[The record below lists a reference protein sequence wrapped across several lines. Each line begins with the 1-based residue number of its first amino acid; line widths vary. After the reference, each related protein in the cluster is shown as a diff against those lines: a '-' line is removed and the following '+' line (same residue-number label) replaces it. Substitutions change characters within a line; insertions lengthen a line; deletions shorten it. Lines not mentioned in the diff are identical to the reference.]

1 MPNVGQAKP
10 AQSKRSLIFDNS
22 AINRLADDP
31 VRGLLQPGIRAGFCF
46 RLTGDTF
53 GEVVATTDAARRK
66 LLLDLCKNLV
76 RAGDCLLPYDEL
88 LKNVVREHSKG
99 GSYDW
104 RLVGVRC
111 KEYEDE
117 LARQEF
123 IDDNVAAEQRRFSA
137 RVGSKFAQIYEPA
150 RPHFQ
155 KLFRRHRAPRPSLR
169 ELIAALQAPG
179 GAFWSMASGLYSK
192 LTGVN
197 INEPAARDFVDAC
210 PPFRALLTALCVAQ
224 HERSVQNPRQKSTGA
239 FDLYA
244 SVYLPYCEQFVTA
257 DPIQREALL
266 QVTCSAKLT
275 AKVRSHADFR
285 AALLL
290 RGSGA

>member
-1 MPNVGQAKP
+1 V
-10 AQSKRSLIFDNS
+10 QSKPPLIFDNS

-31 VRGLLQPGIRAGFCF
+31 QRGLLQLGIRAGFCF

-53 GEVVATTDAARRK
+53 GEVVATTDASRRK
-66 LLLDLCKNLV
+66 FLLDLCKHLV
-76 RAGDCLLPYDEL
+76 TAGDCLLPHDEL
-88 LKNVVREHSKG
+88 LKNVIKEHSKG
-99 GSYDW
+99 DSYDW
-104 RLVGVRC
+104 RAVGIRC

-123 IDDNVAAEQRRFSA
+123 IDDSIAAEQRRFSA
-137 RVGSKFAQIYEPA
+137 DVGNEFAQIYEHA

-155 KLFRRHRAPRPSLR
+155 KLFRRHSAPPPSLS
-169 ELIAALQAPG
+169 ELIDALQVPG
-179 GAFWSMASGLYSK
+179 GAFWSMVSGLYSK
-192 LTGVN
+192 PTGVN
-197 INEPAARDFVDAC
+197 INEAAARDFADAC

-224 HERSVQNPRQKSTGA
+224 HERSVRNRRHKSTGV

-244 SVYLPYCEQFVTA
+244 SVYLPYCEEFVTA
-257 DPIQREALL
+257 DPIQQEALR
-266 QVTCSAKLT
+266 QVVSLAKLT
-275 AKVRSHADFR
+275 AKVRSYADFG